1 MLALNDMHHVLL
13 DLNDAEAVAD
23 YTAELGRGGLTQ
35 STALKSREALE
46 RRLHRNN
53 LRIPMVEVNPPASL
67 PLNQF
72 RFDFTM
78 VGIDQIIWKRHTM
91 ERLAG
96 SVSSRGIYDIYW

>member
-13 DLNDAEAVAD
+13 VLNDAEAVAD

-53 LRIPMVEVNPPASL
+53 LRIPMVEVNPPGL
-67 PLNQF
+67 
-72 RFDFTM
+72 FTPES
-78 VGIDQIIWKRHTM
+78 VPI
-91 ERLAG
+91 RLHDG
-96 SVSSRGIYDIYW
+96 RN